1 MLGIL
6 RQDESASHNCTFFVT
21 NGFLTV
27 SIRRLG
33 SGQRPCSSVS
43 PSHSASDA
51 ADKFTVDVTLNP
63 VKLIVFWQPTLD
75 RQPSARRRHLGYNCV
90 VLVKQVPDTKRIT
103 GKVMNDDGTVN
114 RSALPAIFNP
124 EDLNALE
131 MALQIKDKSACPEQG
146 RGGGHITVI
155 SMGPPGAA
163 KILRDALFR
172 GADDAILITDQRCA
186 ASDTLAS
193 SYIHSCAVKKI
204 DYDIVLCGRQA
215 IDGDTAQVGP
225 QLAEKLGVTQ
235 ITYVE
240 ELLEIKDKTIT
251 VRRNIGNGWQQIR
264 TRLPVLLTVTSDANE
279 PRAAAAK
286 RMMKYKNA
294 RTAAELEREIRIQN
308 TEVSEEYIKEL
319 VEKKCGELKEK
330 GLLIKQWDLDYIG
343 ADLTWCGR
351 SGSPT
356 KVHRIQSVVLAAK
369 ESKNVDAGDQ
379 GISSLIH
386 ELIEDKII
394 A

>member
-1 MLGIL
+1 M
-6 RQDESASHNCTFFVT
+6 
-21 NGFLTV
+21 
-27 SIRRLG
+27 
-33 SGQRPCSSVS
+33 
-43 PSHSASDA
+43 
-51 ADKFTVDVTLNP
+51 
-63 VKLIVFWQPTLD
+63 
-75 RQPSARRRHLGYNCV
+75 GYNCV
-90 VLVKQVPDTKRIT
+90 VLIKQVPDTKRIT

-114 RSALPAIFNP
+114 RAALPAIFNP

-131 MALQIKDKSACPEQG
+131 MALQIKDKSSEQG

-186 ASDTLAS
+186 ASDTLAT
-193 SYIHSCAVKKI
+193 SYILACAVKKI
-204 DYDIVLCGRQA
+204 APDIVLCGRQA

-225 QLAEKLGVTQ
+225 QLAEKLGITQ

-251 VRRNIGNGWQQIR
+251 ARRNIGNGWQQVKA
-264 TRLPVLLTVTSDANE
+264 RLPVLLTVTSDANQ

-286 RMMKYKNA
+286 KMMKYKNA
-294 RTAAELEREIRIQN
+294 RTAAELEREYRIQKTEDRRQKTEIRRQKTEDRSQN
-308 TEVSEEYIKEL
+308 TEVSEEDIREL
-319 VEKKCGELKEK
+319 VEKKSGELKEK
-330 GLLIKQWDLDYIG
+330 GLLIKRWDLDFIG

-369 ESKNVDAGDQ
+369 ESKNVAASDE
-379 GISSLIH
+379 GISNMIH